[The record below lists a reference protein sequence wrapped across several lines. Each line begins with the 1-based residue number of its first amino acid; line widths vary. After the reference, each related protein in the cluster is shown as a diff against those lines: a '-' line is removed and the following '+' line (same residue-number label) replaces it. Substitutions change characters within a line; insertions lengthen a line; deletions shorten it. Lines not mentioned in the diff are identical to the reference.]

1 MQRCKT
7 NQNNLTFSDGIRT
20 INQVPGKNSEIS
32 EILDVQISDGEDIN
46 VAKMLVKNLNLEP
59 CDGKIIVAED
69 QLINVQVLKQ

>member
-32 EILDVQISDGEDIN
+32 EILDV
-46 VAKMLVKNLNLEP
+46 
-59 CDGKIIVAED
+59 
-69 QLINVQVLKQ
+69 